1 MLKTSIDAAIIAGGL
16 GTRLD
21 GADKGLLEWG
31 KQRFAEH
38 IAKKLRPYT
47 ENLIINCNR
56 NLPRY
61 GIIADI
67 LVHDEDKTFA
77 GPLAGLLS
85 VIKGSDATYVLTS
98 PCDTP
103 LIPDDYAPRM
113 LAVLQQNPNRLI
125 VAHDG
130 NQIQPLHLLL
140 PTNLE
145 VNMREYLNSGKRKLT
160 SWLILQSP
168 VFCDFTD
175 TAADFLNVN
184 SPQEFNELKNLTVK
198 NTE

>member
-1 MLKTSIDAAIIAGGL
+1 MQRITVDAAIIAGGL

-38 IAKKLRPYT
+38 IAQKLRPHT
-47 ENLIINCNR
+47 ASLIINCNR

-61 GIIADI
+61 EVIADLI
-67 LVHDEDKTFA
+67 VQDEDKNFA

-85 VIKGSDATYVLTS
+85 VIKVSAADYVLTS

-103 LIPDDYAPRM
+103 LIPNNYATKM
-113 LAVLQQNPNRLI
+113 LATLTQSPGRLI

-130 NQIQPLHLLL
+130 SQIQPLHMLL
-140 PTNLE
+140 PTQLE
-145 VNMREYLNSGKRKLT
+145 DSIRDYLHSGKRKLT
-160 SWLILQSP
+160 SWIILQSP
-168 VFCDFTD
+168 VFCDF
-175 TAADFLNVN
+175 AESASAFLNVN
-184 SPQEFNELKNLTVK
+184 SPQEFDELTGIP
-198 NTE
+198 E

>member
-1 MLKTSIDAAIIAGGL
+1 MTNNIVDAAIIAGGQ

-38 IAKKLRPYT
+38 IAQKLRPYT
-47 ENLIINCNR
+47 DQLIINCNR

-61 GIIADI
+61 GVIADL
-67 LVHDEDKTFA
+67 LVHDEDQSFP

-85 VIKGSDATYVLTS
+85 VITGTDAEYVLTS

-103 LIPDDYAPRM
+103 LIPEDYAPRM
-113 LAVLQQNPNRLI
+113 IEALQKNPGRLI

-130 NQIQPLHLLL
+130 IQIQPLHLLL
-140 PTNLE
+140 PKHLE
-145 VNMREYLNSGKRKLT
+145 ASMREYLNSGKRKLT
-160 SWLILQSP
+160 SWIVTHEP
-168 VFCDFTD
+168 VFCDFTE
-175 TAADFLNVN
+175 ASESFLNVN
-184 SPQEFNELKNLTVK
+184 SPQEFDQLTK
-198 NTE
+198 ISAQ